1 MIITHLIYGLYNSA
15 ALTVMA
21 IGFTLTFGIS
31 GVANFAYGAF
41 YVLAAYFTW
50 FLFNKL
56 SLPYFLSALIALL
69 SSAVLGGLTYWFI
82 LKRIHG
88 QKIPEVIATF
98 GIGLVILELLMY
110 FAGGYGRE
118 LPTFSDKSFIIGH
131 SYIDIH
137 RIIVII
143 LCGIMVFFLWFF
155 IHYTRT
161 GLAFRGIAQ
170 EKRTALSLGINS
182 DWIAMLSVS
191 MGTSL
196 AGIAAIAIFPLET
209 VTTVAGYNVMINA
222 LAVCIIGGM
231 GSTTGL
237 MVGSLIIGFAQKFTD
252 IYIGSNYRMVVS
264 LAAILLI
271 LILKPSGLLGKQ
283 KELEERI

>member
-1 MIITHLIYGLYNSA
+1 MLITNFIYGLFNSA
-15 ALTVMA
+15 ALCVMA

-41 YVLAAYFTW
+41 YVLAAYSTW

-56 SLPYFLSALIALL
+56 SFPYLLSALVSILFV
-69 SSAVLGGLTYWFI
+69 AVLGGLTYRFI
-82 LKRIHG
+82 LLRIHG
-88 QKIPEVIATF
+88 QKISEVIATF

-118 LPTFSDKSFIIGH
+118 LPTFTEESIRIGQT
-131 SYIDIH
+131 YVDLH
-137 RIIVII
+137 RIVIII
-143 LCGIMVFFLWFF
+143 LCGVLVFCLWFF
-155 IHYTRT
+155 THHTQT

-182 DWIAMLSVS
+182 DWIATLSVS
-191 MGTSL
+191 SGAAL

-209 VTTVAGYNVMINA
+209 VTTISGYNVMINA

-237 MVGSLIIGFAQKFTD
+237 VMGSLLIGFAQKFTD

-271 LILKPSGLLGKQ
+271 LFLKPSGLLGKQ

>member
-1 MIITHLIYGLYNSA
+1 MLITNFIYGLFNSA
-15 ALTVMA
+15 ALCLMA

-41 YVLAAYFTW
+41 YVLAAYSTW

-56 SLPYFLSALIALL
+56 SFPYLLSAPVSVLL
-69 SSAVLGGLTYWFI
+69 VGVLGGLTYRFV
-82 LKRIHG
+82 LLRIHG
-88 QKIPEVIATF
+88 QKISEVIATF

-118 LPTFSDKSFIIGH
+118 LPTFTEESVRIGQT
-131 SYIDIH
+131 YVDLH
-137 RIIVII
+137 RMAII
-143 LCGIMVFFLWFF
+143 LLCAVLVFFLSFF
-155 IHYTRT
+155 THHTQT

-182 DWIAMLSVS
+182 DWIATLSVAS
-191 MGTSL
+191 GAAL

-209 VTTVAGYNVMINA
+209 VTTISGYTVMINA

-237 MVGSLIIGFAQKFTD
+237 VMGSLIIGFAQKFTD

-264 LAAILLI
+264 LAAILII
-271 LILKPSGLLGKQ
+271 LFLKPSGLLGKQ

>member
-1 MIITHLIYGLYNSA
+1 MLITNFIYGLFNSA
-15 ALTVMA
+15 ALCLMA

-41 YVLAAYFTW
+41 YVLAAYSTW

-56 SLPYFLSALIALL
+56 SFPYLLSAPVSVLL
-69 SSAVLGGLTYWFI
+69 VAVLGGLTYRFV
-82 LKRIHG
+82 LLRVHG
-88 QKIPEVIATF
+88 QKISEVIATF

-118 LPTFSDKSFIIGH
+118 LPTFTEESVRIGQT
-131 SYIDIH
+131 YVDLH
-137 RIIVII
+137 RMAII
-143 LCGIMVFFLWFF
+143 LLCAVLVFFLWVFT
-155 IHYTRT
+155 HHTQT

-182 DWIAMLSVS
+182 DWIATLSVS
-191 MGTSL
+191 SGAAL
-196 AGIAAIAIFPLET
+196 AGIGAIAIFPLET
-209 VTTVAGYNVMINA
+209 VTTISGYTIMINA

-237 MVGSLIIGFAQKFTD
+237 VIGSLIIGFAQKFTD

-264 LAAILLI
+264 LAAILII
-271 LILKPSGLLGKQ
+271 LFLKPSGLLGKQ

>member
-1 MIITHLIYGLYNSA
+1 MLITNFIYGLFNSA
-15 ALTVMA
+15 ALCLMA

-41 YVLAAYFTW
+41 YVLAAYSTW

-56 SLPYFLSALIALL
+56 SFPYLLSAPVSVLL
-69 SSAVLGGLTYWFI
+69 VAVLGGLTYRFV
-82 LKRIHG
+82 LL
-88 QKIPEVIATF
+88 IATF
-98 GIGLVILELLMY
+98 GIGLVILELLLY

-118 LPTFSDKSFIIGH
+118 LPTFTEESVRIGQT
-131 SYIDIH
+131 YVDLH
-137 RIIVII
+137 RMAII
-143 LCGIMVFFLWFF
+143 LLCAVLVFFLWVFT
-155 IHYTRT
+155 HHTQT

-182 DWIAMLSVS
+182 DWIATLSVS
-191 MGTSL
+191 SGAAL

-209 VTTVAGYNVMINA
+209 VTTISGYTVMINA

-237 MVGSLIIGFAQKFTD
+237 VIGSLIIGFAQKFTD

-264 LAAILLI
+264 LAAILII
-271 LILKPSGLLGKQ
+271 LFLKPSGLLGKQ

>member
-1 MIITHLIYGLYNSA
+1 MLITNLIYGLFNSA
-15 ALTVMA
+15 ALCLMA

-41 YVLAAYFTW
+41 YVLAAYSTW
-50 FLFNKL
+50 FLFNRL
-56 SLPYFLSALIALL
+56 SFPYLLSAPVSVLL
-69 SSAVLGGLTYWFI
+69 VAVLGGLTYRFV
-82 LKRIHG
+82 LLRIHG
-88 QKIPEVIATF
+88 QKISEVIATF

-118 LPTFSDKSFIIGH
+118 LPTFTEESVRIGQT
-131 SYIDIH
+131 YVDLH
-137 RIIVII
+137 RMAII
-143 LCGIMVFFLWFF
+143 LLCAVLVFSLWFF
-155 IHYTRT
+155 THHTQT

-182 DWIAMLSVS
+182 DWIATLSVS
-191 MGTSL
+191 SGAAL

-209 VTTVAGYNVMINA
+209 VTTISGYTVMINA

-237 MVGSLIIGFAQKFTD
+237 VMGSLIIGFAQKFTD

-264 LAAILLI
+264 LAAILII
-271 LILKPSGLLGKQ
+271 LFLKPSGLFGKQ

>member
-1 MIITHLIYGLYNSA
+1 MLITNFIYGLFNSA
-15 ALTVMA
+15 ALCLMA

-41 YVLAAYFTW
+41 YVLAAYSTW

-56 SLPYFLSALIALL
+56 SFPYLLSAPVSVLL
-69 SSAVLGGLTYWFI
+69 VGVLGGLTYRFV
-82 LKRIHG
+82 LLRIHG
-88 QKIPEVIATF
+88 QKISEVIATF

-118 LPTFSDKSFIIGH
+118 LPTFTEESVRIGQT
-131 SYIDIH
+131 YVDLH
-137 RIIVII
+137 RMAII
-143 LCGIMVFFLWFF
+143 LLCAVLVFFLWFF
-155 IHYTRT
+155 THHTQT

-182 DWIAMLSVS
+182 DWIATLSVAS
-191 MGTSL
+191 GAAL

-209 VTTVAGYNVMINA
+209 VTTISGYTVMINA

-237 MVGSLIIGFAQKFTD
+237 VMGSLIIGFAQKFTD

-264 LAAILLI
+264 LAAILII
-271 LILKPSGLLGKQ
+271 LFLKPSGLLGKQ

>member
-1 MIITHLIYGLYNSA
+1 
-15 ALTVMA
+15 MA

-41 YVLAAYFTW
+41 YVLAAYSTW

-56 SLPYFLSALIALL
+56 SFPYLLSALASVLFV
-69 SSAVLGGLTYWFI
+69 AVLGGLTYRFI
-82 LKRIHG
+82 LLRIHG
-88 QKIPEVIATF
+88 QKISEVIATF
-98 GIGLVILELLMY
+98 GIGLVILELLMH

-118 LPTFSDKSFIIGH
+118 LPTFTEQSVSIGH
-131 SYIDIH
+131 AYVDMH
-137 RIIVII
+137 RIIIII
-143 LCGIMVFFLWFF
+143 LCGILVFSLWFF
-155 IHYTRT
+155 IHHTKT

-182 DWIAMLSVS
+182 DWIATLSVS
-191 MGTSL
+191 LGAAL

-209 VTTVAGYNVMINA
+209 VTTISGYNVMINA

-237 MVGSLIIGFAQKFTD
+237 VMGSLLVGFAQKFTD

-271 LILKPSGLLGKQ
+271 LFLKPSGLLGKQ

>member
-1 MIITHLIYGLYNSA
+1 MLITNFIYGLFNSA
-15 ALTVMA
+15 ALCLMA
-21 IGFTLTFGIS
+21 VGFTLTFGIS

-41 YVLAAYFTW
+41 YVLAAYSTW

-56 SLPYFLSALIALL
+56 SFPYLLSAPVSVLL
-69 SSAVLGGLTYWFI
+69 VAVLGGLTYRFV
-82 LKRIHG
+82 LLRVHG
-88 QKIPEVIATF
+88 QKISEVIATF

-118 LPTFSDKSFIIGH
+118 LPTFTEESVRIGQT
-131 SYIDIH
+131 YVDLH
-137 RIIVII
+137 RMAII
-143 LCGIMVFFLWFF
+143 LLCAVLVFFLWVFT
-155 IHYTRT
+155 HHTQT

-182 DWIAMLSVS
+182 DWIATLSVS
-191 MGTSL
+191 SGAAL

-209 VTTVAGYNVMINA
+209 VTTISGYTVMINA

-237 MVGSLIIGFAQKFTD
+237 VIGSLIIGFAQKFTD

-264 LAAILLI
+264 LAAILII
-271 LILKPSGLLGKQ
+271 LFLKPSGLLGKQ

>member
-1 MIITHLIYGLYNSA
+1 
-15 ALTVMA
+15 MA

-41 YVLAAYFTW
+41 YVLAAYSTW

-56 SLPYFLSALIALL
+56 SFPYLLSAPVSVLL
-69 SSAVLGGLTYWFI
+69 VAVLGGLTYRFV
-82 LKRIHG
+82 LLRIHG
-88 QKIPEVIATF
+88 QKISEVIATF

-118 LPTFSDKSFIIGH
+118 LPTFTEESVRIGQT
-131 SYIDIH
+131 YVDLH
-137 RIIVII
+137 RMAII
-143 LCGIMVFFLWFF
+143 LLCAVLVFSLWFF
-155 IHYTRT
+155 THHTQT

-170 EKRTALSLGINS
+170 EIRTALSLGINS
-182 DWIAMLSVS
+182 DWIATLSVS
-191 MGTSL
+191 SGAAL

-209 VTTVAGYNVMINA
+209 VTTISGYTVMINA

-237 MVGSLIIGFAQKFTD
+237 VMGSLIIGFAQKFTD

-264 LAAILLI
+264 LAAILII
-271 LILKPSGLLGKQ
+271 LFLKPSGLFGKQ

>member
-1 MIITHLIYGLYNSA
+1 MLITNLIYGLFNSA
-15 ALTVMA
+15 ALCLMA

-41 YVLAAYFTW
+41 YVLAAYSTW

-56 SLPYFLSALIALL
+56 SFPYLLSAPVSVLL
-69 SSAVLGGLTYWFI
+69 VAVLGGLTYRFV
-82 LKRIHG
+82 LLRIHG
-88 QKIPEVIATF
+88 QKISEVIATF

-118 LPTFSDKSFIIGH
+118 LPTFTEESVRIGQT
-131 SYIDIH
+131 YVDLH
-137 RIIVII
+137 RMAII
-143 LCGIMVFFLWFF
+143 LLCAVLVFFLWFF
-155 IHYTRT
+155 THHTQT

-182 DWIAMLSVS
+182 DWIATLSVS
-191 MGTSL
+191 SGAAL

-209 VTTVAGYNVMINA
+209 VTTISGYNVMINA

-237 MVGSLIIGFAQKFTD
+237 VIGSLIIGFAQKFTD

-264 LAAILLI
+264 LAAILII
-271 LILKPSGLLGKQ
+271 LFLKPSGLLGKQ

>member
-1 MIITHLIYGLYNSA
+1 
-15 ALTVMA
+15 MA

-41 YVLAAYFTW
+41 YVLAAYSTW

-56 SLPYFLSALIALL
+56 SFPYLLSAPVSVLL
-69 SSAVLGGLTYWFI
+69 VAVLGGLTYRFV
-82 LKRIHG
+82 LLRIHG
-88 QKIPEVIATF
+88 QKISEVIATF

-118 LPTFSDKSFIIGH
+118 LPTFTEESVRIGQT
-131 SYIDIH
+131 YVDLH
-137 RIIVII
+137 RMAII
-143 LCGIMVFFLWFF
+143 LLCAVLVFFLWFF
-155 IHYTRT
+155 THHTQT

-182 DWIAMLSVS
+182 DWIATLSVAS
-191 MGTSL
+191 GAAL

-209 VTTVAGYNVMINA
+209 VTTISGYTVMINA

-237 MVGSLIIGFAQKFTD
+237 VMGSLIIGFAQKFTD

-264 LAAILLI
+264 LAAILII
-271 LILKPSGLLGKQ
+271 LFLKPSGLLGKQ

>member
-1 MIITHLIYGLYNSA
+1 MLITNFIYGLFNSA
-15 ALTVMA
+15 ALCLMA

-41 YVLAAYFTW
+41 YVLAAYSTW

-56 SLPYFLSALIALL
+56 SFPYLLSAPVSVLL
-69 SSAVLGGLTYWFI
+69 VAVLGGLTYRFV
-82 LKRIHG
+82 LLRVHG
-88 QKIPEVIATF
+88 QKISEVIATF
-98 GIGLVILELLMY
+98 GIGLVILELLLY

-118 LPTFSDKSFIIGH
+118 LPTFTEESVRIGQT
-131 SYIDIH
+131 YVDLH
-137 RIIVII
+137 RMAII
-143 LCGIMVFFLWFF
+143 LLCAVLVFFLWVFT
-155 IHYTRT
+155 HHTQT

-182 DWIAMLSVS
+182 DWIATLSVS
-191 MGTSL
+191 SGAAL

-209 VTTVAGYNVMINA
+209 VTTISGYTVMINA

-237 MVGSLIIGFAQKFTD
+237 VIGSLIIGFAQKFTD

-264 LAAILLI
+264 LAAILII
-271 LILKPSGLLGKQ
+271 LFLKPSGLLGKQ

>member
-1 MIITHLIYGLYNSA
+1 MLITNLIYGLFNSA
-15 ALTVMA
+15 ALCLMA

-41 YVLAAYFTW
+41 YVLAAYSTW

-56 SLPYFLSALIALL
+56 SFPYLLSAPVSVLL
-69 SSAVLGGLTYWFI
+69 VAVLGGLTYRFV
-82 LKRIHG
+82 LLRIHG
-88 QKIPEVIATF
+88 QKISEVIATF

-118 LPTFSDKSFIIGH
+118 LPTFTEESVRIGQT
-131 SYIDIH
+131 YVDLH
-137 RIIVII
+137 RMAII
-143 LCGIMVFFLWFF
+143 LLCAVLVFFLWFF
-155 IHYTRT
+155 THHTQT

-182 DWIAMLSVS
+182 DWIATLSVS
-191 MGTSL
+191 SGAAL

-209 VTTVAGYNVMINA
+209 VTTISGYNVMINA

-237 MVGSLIIGFAQKFTD
+237 VIGSLIIGFAQKFTD

-271 LILKPSGLLGKQ
+271 LFLKPSGLLGKQ